1 MNRTALLPFAFAAVC
16 SLNLPGTASAQA
28 VLEPVTRTMQC
39 EKAEVLFLTVAPKG
53 DRILVGTSKGADVMD
68 LVSGK
73 RVFHLDFVEDNSASV
88 YYAMFNDNG
97 EYVMLAGFTGK
108 REIWDMKNGTKEGGN
123 LANFAWMPNSL
134 AMKKLNLKVGNSPF
148 DRFYQ
153 QETAELK
160 GLLGEIT
167 AKADKNGAVVFM
179 GKDGAAVQTL
189 LFPENKDQQHR
200 SPCLFNGNEFITGT
214 DVGKVLFYTLR

>member
-1 MNRTALLPFAFAAVC
+1 MNRIALLPIAFTTVV
-16 SLNLPGTASAQA
+16 SLNAQA

-73 RVFHLDFVEDNSASV
+73 RVFHLDFMEDNSPAV
-88 YYAMFNDNG
+88 YHALFNDNG

-108 REIWDMKNGTKEGGN
+108 REIWDMKKGTKEGGN
-123 LANFAWMPNSL
+123 LSNFSWMPNSL
-134 AMKKLNLKVGNSPF
+134 AMKKLNLKIGNSPF

-153 QETAELK
+153 QESAQN
-160 GLLGEIT
+160 GDIT
-167 AKADKNGAVVFM
+167 AKADKNGAISFI
-179 GKDGAAVQTL
+179 GKDGASVQTL

-200 SPCLFNGNEFITGT
+200 SPCLFHGTEFITGT
-214 DVGKVLFYTLR
+214 DNGKVLFYTLR

>member
-1 MNRTALLPFAFAAVC
+1 MRRTALLPFAFAAAF
-16 SLNLPGTASAQA
+16 SLNLPGTLAAQA

-39 EKAEVLFLTVAPKG
+39 EKAEVLFLAIAPKG
-53 DRILVGTSKGADVMD
+53 DRILVGTTKGADVMD

-73 RVFHLDFVEDNSASV
+73 RVFHLDFMEDNSAAV
-88 YYAMFNDNG
+88 YYALFNDNG

-123 LANFAWMPNSL
+123 LSNFAWMPNSL

-153 QETAELK
+153 QESASQ
-160 GLLGEIT
+160 GDMT
-167 AKADKNGAVVFM
+167 AKADKNGAVVFT

-200 SPCLFNGNEFITGT
+200 SPCLFHGAEFITGT
-214 DVGKVLFYTLR
+214 DTGKVLFYTLR

>member
-1 MNRTALLPFAFAAVC
+1 MNRIAFLPFAFTAVIPL
-16 SLNLPGTASAQA
+16 SLPLLAGAQA
-28 VLEPVTRTMQC
+28 VLEPVTRTIQC
-39 EKAEVLFLTVAPKG
+39 EKAEVLFLTIAPKG
-53 DRILVGTSKGADVMD
+53 DRILVGTTKGADVMD

-73 RVFHLDFVEDNSASV
+73 RVFHLDFMEDNSTAV

-97 EYVMLAGFTGK
+97 EYAMLAGFTGK

-123 LANFAWMPNSL
+123 LANFRWMPNSL
-134 AMKKLNLKVGNSPF
+134 AMKALNLKVGNSPF

-153 QETAELK
+153 QEHAEH
-160 GLLGEIT
+160 GDIT
-167 AKADKNGAVVFM
+167 AKADKNGAVVFT

-200 SPCLFNGNEFITGT
+200 SPCLFHGTEFITGT
-214 DVGKVLFYTLR
+214 DNGKVLFYTLR

>member
-1 MNRTALLPFAFAAVC
+1 MNRTALLPFAFAAVL
-16 SLNLPGTASAQA
+16 SFHLPEQASAQA
-28 VLEPVTRTMQC
+28 VLEPVTRTIQC

-53 DRILVGTSKGADVMD
+53 DRILVGTTKGADVID
-68 LVSGK
+68 LTSGK
-73 RVFHLDFVEDNSASV
+73 RVFHLEFVQDNSTAV

-123 LANFAWMPNSL
+123 LSNFRWMPNSL
-134 AMKKLNLKVGNSPF
+134 AMKERNLKIGNSPF

-153 QETAELK
+153 QESAQH
-160 GLLGEIT
+160 GDIT
-167 AKADKNGAVVFM
+167 AKADKNGAIVFT
-179 GKDGAAVQTL
+179 GKDGVSVQTL

-200 SPCLFNGNEFITGT
+200 SPCLFQGNEFITGT
-214 DVGKVLFYTLR
+214 DNGKVLFYTLR